1 VAVLREIRESHPKAE
16 IRFWCDNKFAVQAN
30 EIMEHFDKNIPVQ
43 TVLAGKL
50 RRYHHLT
57 VMRQLL
63 WPSLVMA
70 NLKDSFLVVAGFFQS
85 IVKLTI
91 WRPDVVFTKGG
102 YVCLPVGIAAR
113 MLHIPLVVHDSDAHP
128 GLTNLILSK
137 WATAIATGAPLK
149 YYPYP
154 IKKAR
159 YVGIPVAPEF
169 HEFSKQER
177 VAARR
182 EWGMSEE
189 YPLVVVTGGG
199 LGASRINDA
208 IALALDELLKFCSVV
223 LISGM
228 NQYDDL
234 RSITP
239 PNNDRFQLHS
249 FISNG
254 MASLMGTA
262 DVVVARAGA
271 TTILELAA
279 LAKPT
284 ILIPNGKLSGGHQL
298 KNAAVYLKENA
309 VKVVNEELMV
319 DDPSNLTV
327 VIKEVLSNPEATRTM
342 THSFASFA
350 RPNAAR
356 DVADMI
362 ISSVR

>member
-1 VAVLREIRESHPKAE
+1 
-16 IRFWCDNKFAVQAN
+16 
-30 EIMEHFDKNIPVQ
+30 MGHFDKNIPIY
-43 TVLAGKL
+43 TISAGKL
-50 RRYHHLT
+50 RRYHHLSLL
-57 VMRQLL
+57 RQLL
-63 WPSLVMA
+63 WPSLVYA
-70 NLKDSFLVVAGFFQS
+70 NLKDGFLVVAGFFQS
-85 IVKLTI
+85 LVKLSI

-113 MLHIPLVVHDSDAHP
+113 LLRIPLVVHDSDAYP

-154 IKKAR
+154 AKKAR

-169 HEFSKQER
+169 HEFSDKER
-177 VAARR
+177 ITARQK
-182 EWGMSEE
+182 WGISNE

-208 IALALDELLKFCSVV
+208 IALSLGDLLEFCSVV

-228 NQYDDL
+228 MQYDEL

-239 PNNDRFQLHS
+239 SNSDRFQLHS
-249 FISNG
+249 FISSD
-254 MASLMGTA
+254 MASLLGAA
-262 DVVVARAGA
+262 DVVITRAGA

-279 LAKPT
+279 LVKPT
-284 ILIPNGKLSGGHQL
+284 ILIPNGRLTGGHQL
-298 KNAAVYLKENA
+298 KNAAVYLKEGA
-309 VKVVNEELMV
+309 VRVIEESLMV
-319 DDPSNLTV
+319 DNPHTLVTEVKD
-327 VIKEVLSNPEATRTM
+327 VLSHKDSSRKMAQ
-342 THSFASFA
+342 SFASFA

-362 ISSVR
+362 ISSVK